1 MTIKQ
6 RLVALMRAKLSVLL
20 VGTPATAK
28 TALIRAAAKAAGMKC
43 IVFRVSLC
51 ERVDFSGTIV
61 PDVEAGVSRLLPLKL
76 LKDLM
81 ESTEPT
87 LFFLDELGQGST
99 EVQGSVQFLW
109 DSGMLPPNVLIWA
122 ATNRVTD
129 RAGVSALCEPLRSR
143 FDQAYNMPTP
153 ESSDDSGAGGT
164 LLGSWPE
171 LHATW
176 LEFAQAADYPLE
188 ITTYHMVTAK
198 VSPSPLYQWKP
209 NSDSSLRMPDF
220 RTWATAATL
229 WREGFRDSRTFAAT
243 LGKPEAAKFLAF
255 CALRDG
261 LPKPDEVWADPL
273 TAVVP
278 KDAAAQ
284 YFIAAVL
291 AASVLPKQAG
301 QFIAYFSRLE
311 TMQGAFAANAALIRL
326 GSKLTSNLQWQVY
339 YEKNQH
345 LFATNV

>member
-6 RLVALMRAKLSVLL
+6 RLVALMKAKLSVLL

-28 TALIRAAAKAAGMKC
+28 TALIRSAAKAAGFKC
-43 IVFRVSLC
+43 IIFRVSLC

-61 PDVEAGVSRLLPLKL
+61 PDVDAGVSRLLPLKL

-81 ESTEPT
+81 DSTEPT
-87 LFFLDELGQGST
+87 ILFLDELGQGST
-99 EVQGSVQFLW
+99 EVQGAVQFLW
-109 DSGMLPPNVLIWA
+109 DSGMLPPSVLVWA

-129 RAGVSALCEPLRSR
+129 RAGVTALCEPLRSR

-153 ESSDDSGAGGT
+153 DSSDDGSTGGT

-176 LEFAQAADYPLE
+176 LEFALAADYPLE
-188 ITTYHMVTAK
+188 ITTYHTVTAK
-198 VSPSPLYQWKP
+198 VLPSPLYQWKP

-261 LPKPDEVWADPL
+261 LPLPEDVWADPL

-291 AASVLPKQAG
+291 AVTVLPKQVG
-301 QFIAYFSRLE
+301 QFLTYIGRLE
-311 TMQGAFAANAALIRL
+311 TMQGAFAANAAVARL
-326 GSKLTSNLQWQVY
+326 GSKIATSPQWQPWYV
-339 YEKNQH
+339 KNQH
-345 LFATNV
+345 LLSTSV